1 VLAEASAL
9 PAFIVVNKIDLADPG
24 STFEPYRAAGYP
36 VLFPSV
42 KLRIG
47 SDQLRDW
54 LCGHWSAL
62 PGPSGAGKSSLLN
75 TVQPGLDLAVR
86 AVSQAVGKGRHTTV
100 PARLVP
106 LDCGGYVAATPGL
119 RELGLWGVD
128 AETLPACFAEFRLR
142 RAACRFGNSCT
153 HAHGPGCAI
162 RAAVDAGQI
171 DRCRYESYLAL
182 RE

>member
-36 VLFPSV
+36 VLFTSV

-47 SDQLRDW
+47 IDQLRDW

-62 PGPSGAGKSSLLN
+62 AGPSGAGKSSLLN

-100 PARLVP
+100 TARLVP
-106 LDCGGYVAATPGL
+106 LDCGGYVADTPGL
-119 RELGLWGVD
+119 RELGLWGIEP
-128 AETLPACFAEFRLR
+128 AELPAYLPEFTDLIG
-142 RAACRFGNSCT
+142 ACPFSRSCRHT
-153 HAHGPGCAI
+153 PARGCAI
-162 RAAVDAGQI
+162 RDAVEA
-171 DRCRYESYLAL
+171 RSTAR
-182 RE
+182 